1 MVSFPI
7 KTVIFHS
14 YVSLPHWIFA
24 PFSISS
30 SLPILA
36 KHQGPP
42 FGVAMPG
49 HLRREFLR
57 NRRNLGIV
65 DAAKDPPCSRRNRL
79 WVSSFN
85 HSLNRFIHIYPNK
98 PMISFSVLGYTKSAG
113 NVVSRYFWWCW
124 FMSWLT
130 GGDNWMGNYNG
141 VVGILYLVSTDWW
154 KMEHICNIYGKPYI
168 GFLHHVDLLPLM
180 EGVSCQ
186 FALCPILKLSQTL
199 SWLQVNVSS
208 GQKRTYLRWAIPQ
221 TLSKSTNK

>member
-1 MVSFPI
+1 MLVYQR
-7 KTVIFHS
+7 V
-14 YVSLPHWIFA
+14 YSLDFA

-49 HLRREFLR
+49 HLRGEILR
-57 NRRNLGIV
+57 NRRKLGIV

-98 PMISFSVLGYTKSAG
+98 PIYDFFRFWAIQKALAMWCPVIFGDVGLWVDWRVGIAG
-113 NVVSRYFWWCW
+113 WEII
-124 FMSWLT
+124 
-130 GGDNWMGNYNG
+130 YNG
-141 VVGILYLVSTDWW
+141 VVGILCLVSTDWW

-168 GFLHHVDLLPLM
+168 GFVHHVDLLPLM

>member
-1 MVSFPI
+1 MLVYQR
-7 KTVIFHS
+7 V
-14 YVSLPHWIFA
+14 YSLDFA

-49 HLRREFLR
+49 HLRGEILR
-57 NRRNLGIV
+57 NRRKLGIV

-98 PMISFSVLGYTKSAG
+98 PIYDFFPVLGYTKSAG

-130 GGDNWMGNYNG
+130 GGDNWMGNYIQWGCGNLVPGVNG
-141 VVGILYLVSTDWW
+141 LMKNGTYMQYIWKTIYRICPSRRFAST
-154 KMEHICNIYGKPYI
+154 HGG
-168 GFLHHVDLLPLM
+168 GFLSICPL
-180 EGVSCQ
+180 SN
-186 FALCPILKLSQTL
+186 SQT
-199 SWLQVNVSS
+199 VSNS
-208 GQKRTYLRWAIPQ
+208 
-221 TLSKSTNK
+221 